1 MNKIVLASAS
11 PRRKELLAQIGC
23 SFEIITSDAEEIT
36 QSKIPENMVE
46 ELSLLK
52 AKDVFLKLPEEKKKE
67 SLVIGADTVV
77 SCDEK
82 VLGKPKDKEHAFEM
96 LKLLQGRTHY
106 VYTGVTLICGKASYD
121 RAKGLPVCEK
131 EETAEENRKEY
142 QCITFHEA
150 TAVKVFPMSD
160 EEIWE
165 YIETGEP
172 MDKAGSYGIQASFG
186 AKFIERIEGDYYNV
200 VGLPVSRLYHELK
213 KLNISI

>member
-1 MNKIVLASAS
+1 
-11 PRRKELLAQIGC
+11 
-23 SFEIITSDAEEIT
+23 
-36 QSKIPENMVE
+36 MVE

-106 VYTGVTLICGKASYD
+106 VYTGVTLICGKVSYD
-121 RAKGLPVCEK
+121 RAEGLPVCEK
-131 EETAEENRKEY
+131 EEAAEEDRKEC

-172 MDKAGSYGIQASFG
+172 MDKAGAYGAQGRGSLLV
-186 AKFIERIEGDYYNV
+186 ERICGDFFNV
-200 VGLPVSRLYHELK
+200 MGLPVLRLSRMLEKFGVTL
-213 KLNISI
+213 L